1 MQPDRRIPSSAAECA
16 RPGHSNV
23 GIPGALEKSLTP
35 VLPMLL
41 RPGTGAL
48 RPEPAPL
55 PKRVFKPTP
64 SLALAS
70 VLLCLSPFAHG
81 QEPAAGFTN
90 PPAADLSRRLVAPK
104 SDEGGSQTEAET
116 VVLPKSVPDPIEP
129 FNRVMWGFNKALM
142 TGVIKPSSRVYRF
155 VVVKPV
161 RTGIGNFGRNLTYPG
176 RLINNLLQGKWNGA
190 RDESYR
196 FACNTTVG
204 VAGFFDPATKWKIPK
219 SDTDFGQTFGKWGW
233 KPQCFIMLPFY
244 GPSNERDTVGLAADT
259 AANPLLYIAPYEFV
273 ANNPLTWLGPYS
285 WFTYL
290 DMYNNLTDTV
300 GEYVRFSQAE
310 MDPYSEIQYAW
321 TFARENRVA
330 DFQVKGKQDEASLET
345 LESVFFTFKNPEFP
359 SHGKTKSVLIP
370 ATGRKL
376 KFTFWLQPGKA
387 NVVYIVPGLG
397 SHRLA
402 ETALALAELVYSN
415 GFSAVCV
422 SSPFNFEFMEHAST
436 AAMPAYLPVDGNDL
450 HVALTE
456 IDHRLHALYPNRL
469 GNRAL
474 MGYSMGAFE
483 SLFVAATGPTNQ
495 YSVRTKGSVLRFLQ
509 GKQGVKEVRIAPI
522 TNQLALIQFDRY
534 VAINTPVRMTYG
546 ISKLDEFYRAPLDWP
561 VGERTDDLENTFLK
575 VAALSKLT
583 LTPRST
589 LPFSAIE
596 SKFLIGMTFRFI
608 LRDMI
613 YSSQRR
619 NNQGVLQHR
628 IRNFRRDPLYQEI
641 LQYSY
646 QDYFEKFAIPY
657 YSARGLASPTQAV
670 PEASPRRAA
679 EALQKS
685 GDLQTY
691 DAGLRANPNIR
702 VIVNQN
708 DFLLTDEDLAWLHAT
723 FGPEQLTVFPK
734 GGHLGNLSNLTVQK
748 SILAALTPMRPPDP
762 KPEEPPNKPE
772 EPPKNPDP

>member
-1 MQPDRRIPSSAAECA
+1 
-16 RPGHSNV
+16 
-23 GIPGALEKSLTP
+23 
-35 VLPMLL
+35 
-41 RPGTGAL
+41 
-48 RPEPAPL
+48 
-55 PKRVFKPTP
+55 
-64 SLALAS
+64 LALV
-70 VLLCLSPFAHG
+70 VLSLYLSPFAHG
-81 QEPAAGFTN
+81 QEPAVGFTN
-90 PPAADLSRRLVAPK
+90 PPAADLSRR
-104 SDEGGSQTEAET
+104 SQTEAET

-129 FNRVMWGFNKALM
+129 VNRVMWGFNKALM

-176 RLINNLLQGKWNGA
+176 RAINNLLQGKWSGA

-196 FACNTTVG
+196 FVCNTTVG

-219 SDTDFGQTFGKWGW
+219 SDADFGQTFGKWGW
-233 KPQCFIMLPFY
+233 KPECFIMLPIY

-259 AANPLLYIAPYEFV
+259 AANPLIYIAPYKFV
-273 ANNPLTWLGPYS
+273 ANNPLTYLGPY
-285 WFTYL
+285 TYL
-290 DMYNNLTDTV
+290 SYVVMYNDLSDTV

-321 TFARENRVA
+321 TFARANRVA
-330 DFQVKGKQDEASLET
+330 DFQVQGKQDEASLET
-345 LESVFFTFKNPEFP
+345 LESVFFTFKDPEFP

-402 ETALALAELVYSN
+402 ETSLALAELVYKN

-456 IDHRLHALYPNRL
+456 IDHRLHGLYPNRL

-483 SLFVAATGPTNQ
+483 SLFIAATGPTNQ

-509 GKQGVKEVRIAPI
+509 GKHPA
-522 TNQLALIQFDRY
+522 TNQLPLIQFDRV

-546 ISKLDEFYRAPLDWP
+546 ISKLDEFYQAPLDWP
-561 VGERTDDLENTFLK
+561 VAERADDLENTFLK

-583 LTPRST
+583 LTPRSS
-589 LPFSAIE
+589 LPFSAVE
-596 SKFLIGMTFRFI
+596 SKFLIGMTFRFM
-608 LRDMI
+608 LRDI
-613 YSSQRR
+613 IFSSQRR
-619 NNQGVLQHR
+619 NNQGVLQHP
-628 IRNFRRDPLYQEI
+628 IRNFRREPLYQEI

-646 QDYFEKFAIPY
+646 QDYFKKFVTPY
-657 YSARGLASPTQAV
+657 YSARGLASPTQAA

-679 EALQKS
+679 EALEKS
-685 GDLQTY
+685 GDLRTY

-708 DFLLTDEDLAWLHAT
+708 DFLLTDEDLAWLHAM
-723 FGPEQLTVFPK
+723 FGPEQLTVFPI

-762 KPEEPPNKPE
+762 KPEEPP
-772 EPPKNPDP
+772 KNPGP

>member
-1 MQPDRRIPSSAAECA
+1 LKIPPGRRI
-16 RPGHSNV
+16 RRT
-23 GIPGALEKSLTP
+23 ALV
-35 VLPMLL
+35 VL
-41 RPGTGAL
+41 
-48 RPEPAPL
+48 
-55 PKRVFKPTP
+55 
-64 SLALAS
+64 S
-70 VLLCLSPFAHG
+70 LCLSLFAHG
-81 QEPAAGFTN
+81 QEPAINFTN
-90 PPAADLSRRLVAPK
+90 HASRVTDHASLI
-104 SDEGGSQTEAET
+104 
-116 VVLPKSVPDPIEP
+116 VLPKSVPDPIEP
-129 FNRVMWGFNKALM
+129 FNRVMWGFNKGLM
-142 TGVIKPSSRVYRF
+142 TGVIKPTSRVYRF
-155 VVVKPV
+155 VVAKPV
-161 RTGIGNFGRNLTYPG
+161 RTGIGNFGWNLTYPG
-176 RLINNLLQGKWNGA
+176 RAINNLLQGKWSGA

-196 FACNTTVG
+196 FLCNTTVG
-204 VAGFFDPATKWKIPK
+204 VAGFYDVATKWKIPK
-219 SDTDFGQTFGKWGW
+219 SDADFGQTFGQWGW
-233 KPQCFIMLPFY
+233 NPHFFIMLPLY
-244 GPSNERDTVGLAADT
+244 GPSNDRDTVGLAADT
-259 AANPLLYIAPYEFV
+259 AANPLLYISPYAFV

-285 WFTYL
+285 YVNYGI
-290 DMYNNLTDTV
+290 MYNNLSDSV
-300 GEYVRFSQAE
+300 DEYVRFSQTEA
-310 MDPYSEIQYAW
+310 DPYSETEYAW
-321 TFARENRVA
+321 TFVRANRVA
-330 DFQVKGKQDEASLET
+330 NFQVKGKPDAASLET

-359 SHGKTKSVLIP
+359 DRGKTRSVLIP
-370 ATGRKL
+370 STGRKL
-376 KFTFWLQPGKA
+376 EFTFWLQPGKA

-422 SSPFNFEFMEHAST
+422 SSPFNYEFMENAST

-456 IDHRLHALYPNRL
+456 IDHRLHGLYPNRL

-495 YSVRTKGSVLRFLQ
+495 YSVRTKGAVLRFLQ
-509 GKQGVKEVRIAPI
+509 GKQGVKEVRIDPI

-561 VGERTDDLENTFLK
+561 VAERADDLENTFLK

-596 SKFLIGMTFRFI
+596 SKFLIGLTFRLI

-619 NNQGVLQHR
+619 NNQGVMQHP
-628 IRNFRRDPLYQEI
+628 IRNFRRDPVYQEI

-657 YSARGLASPTQAV
+657 YQTRGLASPRETGG
-670 PEASPRRAA
+670 A
-679 EALQKS
+679 EAAGRATEVISRGEPTAETLEKA
-685 GDLQTY
+685 GDLRTY

-723 FGPEQLTVFPK
+723 FGPEQLMVFPK

-748 SILAALTPMRPPDP
+748 SILAALTPMIPPDP
-762 KPEEPPNKPE
+762 KPEEPP
-772 EPPKNPDP
+772 KNVGP